1 MSTPVKVAI
10 VTGAGT
16 GVGKRTALALLEV
29 GYSVA
34 LAGRRVEPLEST
46 VAAAGPAAS
55 RALVVPT
62 DVGDPDLKGDK
73 DITLN
78 VERINS
84 MAVTLASTLGVEFI
98 EREPITHKYY

>member
-46 VAAAGPAAS
+46 VAAADRQHPARWS
-55 RALVVPT
+55 SPLMWEIPT
-62 DVGDPDLKGDK
+62 
-73 DITLN
+73 
-78 VERINS
+78 
-84 MAVTLASTLGVEFI
+84 
-98 EREPITHKYY
+98 

>member
-62 DVGDPDLKGDK
+62 DVGGPDAFEMVDLFE
-73 DITLN
+73 LMN
-78 VERINS
+78 R
-84 MAVTLASTLGVEFI
+84 ASTEGRGPVAIFRRL
-98 EREPITHKYY
+98 RR

>member
-34 LAGRRVEPLEST
+34 LAG
-46 VAAAGPAAS
+46 PAAS
-55 RALVVPT
+55 RALVVST

-84 MAVTLASTLGVEFI
+84 MAVTLASTLGVEF
-98 EREPITHKYY
+98 

>member
-34 LAGRRVEPLEST
+34 LAGRRVEPLESIHSCPYPGT
-46 VAAAGPAAS
+46 K
-55 RALVVPT
+55 RL
-62 DVGDPDLKGDK
+62 DV
-73 DITLN
+73 
-78 VERINS
+78 
-84 MAVTLASTLGVEFI
+84 I
-98 EREPITHKYY
+98 ESAHVG